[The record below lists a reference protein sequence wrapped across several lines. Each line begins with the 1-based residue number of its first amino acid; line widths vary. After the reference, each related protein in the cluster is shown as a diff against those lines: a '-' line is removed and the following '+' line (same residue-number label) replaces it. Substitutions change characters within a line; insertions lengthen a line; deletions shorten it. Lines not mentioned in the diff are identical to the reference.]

1 MTDPQQATGPIAVT
15 ATGDDATVAAA
26 ADGFADT
33 AAVPGS
39 GTTPWRRVTPLRQ
52 FLRTE
57 TGSAAILAG
66 AAAVALIWVNV
77 SPGSYDSVWATHL
90 RVSVGSMD
98 IQMNLREFVNSG
110 LMAFFFLVVGL
121 EARREIDVGEL
132 RARSRLTLP
141 LMAGLA
147 GMIVPAVIFLAFN
160 AGTRN
165 AHGWGTAM
173 STDTAFAL
181 GALAL
186 AGKGLPDRVRTFL
199 LTFSV
204 VDDLVALVIIA
215 IAYSGSVSAV
225 PLVFGIAFLAMIL
238 LLRLRGVRNGLAYFA
253 FGLAAWIAFF
263 KSGVDPIVVG
273 LVTGLL
279 TYAGP
284 ASRSD
289 LEQASDVFRMF
300 REQPTAELA
309 AQARGVVGTAI
320 SPNDRLQL
328 LFHPAASF
336 VIVPLFALAN
346 TNVRISGGFLSHAY
360 ASPVALG
367 IIIGYLVGKPAGII
381 GVTYVS
387 TRMSKGR
394 LTPSAGWG
402 AVAGTGAA
410 AAIGFTVSMLI
421 SSLAFTGTTLGYAK
435 LGILTGAVAAAVL
448 TWAVFRIIAA
458 LPPRRRI
465 VALYGRQEAITDL
478 IVPVDPDRDHIRGPA
493 DDALVTLVEYG
504 DFECPYCGQAEP
516 AVRELIKEYGEL
528 RFVFRHLPLTDVHP
542 HAQLAAEAAEAA
554 ARQGK
559 FWEMHDTL
567 MDHQGALS
575 ARDLIGYARSLDLD
589 VDQFGRD
596 LRTHVGAA
604 RVAEDVESADLAT
617 VSGTPTFFI
626 NGKRHYGAFDLAT
639 LKDAVKAA
647 KALAIINS

>member
-147 GMIVPAVIFLAFN
+147 GMVVPAVIFLAFN

-238 LLRLRGVRNGLAYFA
+238 LLRLRAVRNGLAYFA
-253 FGLAAWIAFF
+253 FGVAAWIAFF

-493 DDALVTLVEYG
+493 EDALVTLVEYG

-542 HAQLAAEAAEAA
+542 HAQLAAEASEAA

>member
-238 LLRLRGVRNGLAYFA
+238 LLRLRAVRNGLAYFA
-253 FGLAAWIAFF
+253 FGVAAWIAFF

-448 TWAVFRIIAA
+448 TWVVFRIIAA

-493 DDALVTLVEYG
+493 EDALVTLVEYG

-542 HAQLAAEAAEAA
+542 HAQLAAEASEAA

>member
-90 RVSVGSMD
+90 RVSAGSMD

-493 DDALVTLVEYG
+493 EDALVTLVEYG

-542 HAQLAAEAAEAA
+542 HAQLAAEASEAA

>member
-147 GMIVPAVIFLAFN
+147 GMVVPAVIFLAFN

>member
-1 MTDPQQATGPIAVT
+1 
-15 ATGDDATVAAA
+15 
-26 ADGFADT
+26 
-33 AAVPGS
+33 
-39 GTTPWRRVTPLRQ
+39 
-52 FLRTE
+52 
-57 TGSAAILAG
+57 
-66 AAAVALIWVNV
+66 
-77 SPGSYDSVWATHL
+77 
-90 RVSVGSMD
+90 
-98 IQMNLREFVNSG
+98 
-110 LMAFFFLVVGL
+110 
-121 EARREIDVGEL
+121 
-132 RARSRLTLP
+132 
-141 LMAGLA
+141 
-147 GMIVPAVIFLAFN
+147 
-160 AGTRN
+160 
-165 AHGWGTAM
+165 
-173 STDTAFAL
+173 
-181 GALAL
+181 
-186 AGKGLPDRVRTFL
+186 
-199 LTFSV
+199 
-204 VDDLVALVIIA
+204 
-215 IAYSGSVSAV
+215 
-225 PLVFGIAFLAMIL
+225 
-238 LLRLRGVRNGLAYFA
+238 
-253 FGLAAWIAFF
+253 
-263 KSGVDPIVVG
+263 
-273 LVTGLL
+273 VTGLL

-435 LGILTGAVAAAVL
+435 LGILTGAIAAAVL

>member
-15 ATGDDATVAAA
+15 ATADDATVAAA
-26 ADGFADT
+26 ADGFADA

-66 AAAVALIWVNV
+66 AAVVALIWVNV
-77 SPGSYDSVWATHL
+77 SPGSYDSVWGTHL

-121 EARREIDVGEL
+121 EARRELDVGEL

-141 LMAGLA
+141 LIAGLA

-160 AGTRN
+160 AGTKN

-215 IAYSGSVSAV
+215 IAYSASVSAV

-238 LLRLRGVRNGLAYFA
+238 LLRVRGVRNGLAYFA

-279 TYAGP
+279 TYAAP

-346 TNVRISGGFLSHAY
+346 TNVRLSGGFLSHAY
-360 ASPVALG
+360 TSPVALG

-435 LGILTGAVAAAVL
+435 LGILTGAIAAAVL

-478 IVPVDPDRDHIRGPA
+478 VAPVDPDRDHIRGPA
-493 DDALVTLVEYG
+493 EDALVTLVEYG

-516 AVRELIKEYGEL
+516 VVRELIKEYGEL

-542 HAQLAAEAAEAA
+542 HAQLAAEASEAA

-559 FWEMHDTL
+559 FWEMHGTL
-567 MDHQGALS
+567 MDHQSALS
-575 ARDLIGYARSLDLD
+575 VRDLIGYARSLDLD

-596 LRTHVGAA
+596 LRAHVGAA